1 MMQRRSLFNMHF
13 TTTISV
19 SLVLL
24 LIGLECVV
32 LMSARELMRHV
43 RENVALTIVL
53 KENVTADEIQR
64 MQLLMDAAPYCLE
77 NHFISREQALQEHIE
92 NLGED
97 PQKFLGY
104 NPLTDAFEIRLYEKY
119 ALADSIAAIECQLRS
134 LPYVNNVLYQQD
146 VVKTLDHNL
155 NEISVVLLLVALVLL
170 VIALVLI
177 SNTIQ
182 LQVYSKR
189 FIINTMRLVGA
200 TPWVIKWPFI
210 RRNIVMGLEASLI
223 ACLMLALAYY
233 YCVQRIGV
241 MLFPLTKMH
250 ISFLVSVVL
259 LCGVII
265 TFLASLAATN
275 RYIRMKTNKL
285 YEI

>member
-19 SLVLL
+19 SLVLF

-64 MQLLMDAAPYCLE
+64 MQVLMDAAPYCLE
-77 NHFISREQALQEHIE
+77 NHFISREQALQEHID

-119 ALADSIAAIECQLRS
+119 ALADSIASIECQLRS

-210 RRNIVMGLEASLI
+210 RRNIVMGLEASFI
-223 ACLMLALAYY
+223 ACVMIALAYY